1 MLTKEWKDI
10 KAEAIVQAEEQI
22 GKQDLGLLLYASA
35 VRGAESAYA
44 QYGMPGESDTVQ
56 GTSTFFVLLVSDLAR
71 LMIEGADG
79 KRAGDLSPSVDVMN
93 LYVSDPGGVI
103 PLIPQPERTGLLA
116 FARRT
121 KSTGSTSSAPS
132 TPRGKPIG
140 SGSSTPTS
148 SPMGKGTT
156 TTKVQTRNCVIR
168 KFHVLGPDRAKIN
181 ILVTIQ
187 NLWSY
192 QICQWMMDPEVTR
205 NHVVKKYYE
214 KFQMEH
220 HHPRIFSSFPFP
232 PDSKLTG
239 QELHARLKG
248 ADFSQDFYTSAG
260 ITVIPLKESN
270 ISELKSFYLKKPKSL
285 QLKADHI
292 PAAMYWINADEE
304 TGPTQEGSVRLGQ
317 AFDYLTQLFDGFID
331 VTNKNASE
339 KNHFFCYYLM

>member
-1 MLTKEWKDI
+1 
-10 KAEAIVQAEEQI
+10 
-22 GKQDLGLLLYASA
+22 
-35 VRGAESAYA
+35 
-44 QYGMPGESDTVQ
+44 
-56 GTSTFFVLLVSDLAR
+56 
-71 LMIEGADG
+71 
-79 KRAGDLSPSVDVMN
+79 
-93 LYVSDPGGVI
+93 
-103 PLIPQPERTGLLA
+103 
-116 FARRT
+116 
-121 KSTGSTSSAPS
+121 
-132 TPRGKPIG
+132 
-140 SGSSTPTS
+140 
-148 SPMGKGTT
+148 MGKGTT

-205 NHVVKKYYE
+205 DHVVKKYYE

-220 HHPRIFSSFPFP
+220 HHPQIFSSFPFP

-239 QELHARLKG
+239 QELHARLEG